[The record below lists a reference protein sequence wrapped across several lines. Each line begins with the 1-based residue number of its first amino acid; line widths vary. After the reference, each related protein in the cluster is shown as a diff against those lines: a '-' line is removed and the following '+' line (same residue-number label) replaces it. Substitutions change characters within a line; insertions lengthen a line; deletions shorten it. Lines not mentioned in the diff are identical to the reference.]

1 MTKSPSTIRVVW
13 NIPAML
19 RGAANGNSE
28 VEVVLQDPSYREA
41 LNNLI
46 TLYPSFAEYFDV
58 ESAQPRSYLSIFH
71 NAEQVTDFSETIP
84 IRDGDELL
92 IVPALAGG

>member
-1 MTKSPSTIRVVW
+1 MTEYPSTIRIVW

-19 RGAANGNSE
+19 RTAANGNAE
-28 VEVVLQDPSYREA
+28 VEVFLQNACYREA

-46 TLYPSFAEYFDV
+46 ALYPSFVEYFDV

-71 NAEQVTDFSETIP
+71 NAEQITDFSETIP

>member
-1 MTKSPSTIRVVW
+1 MTGSTSTIRIVW

-19 RGAANGNSE
+19 RAASNGNTE
-28 VEVVLQDPSYREA
+28 VEVVLQNPSYREA
-41 LNNLI
+41 LNSLI
-46 TLYPSFAEYFDV
+46 AIHPSFVEYFDV
-58 ESAQPRSYLSIFH
+58 ESARPRPYLSIFH